1 MCCHMCQGFILS
13 HWQDRAPP
21 LPGGRGG
28 LGAAF
33 WSHTA
38 RVRSPPPCS
47 CDFFF
52 AERERRPRQ
61 LALAEESLGTEGY
74 CSRIIGGE
82 SVLGQDAGRA
92 GRRDGYIALPGSERR
107 CTGPLAQQPRHG
119 SSAVLQIV
127 EYRTRGWAFGNPC
140 ERSRWDA
147 ARCFYIMG
155 LRVSAWGALPFSHHS
170 VFRCG
175 STSTSNY
182 TMGPRGPELP
192 RYCPGQRLG
201 TQWVRLLAEWC
212 FALNEARHPAHLR
225 RSGQLA
231 GRTRPDTA
239 ASCATVTASDPPR
252 A

>member
-1 MCCHMCQGFILS
+1 MACVLPHVPRVHIV
-13 HWQDRAPP
+13 P
-21 LPGGRGG
+21 LAGSSAASSGGARWTRGG
-28 LGAAF
+28 ILESHGAG
-33 WSHTA
+33 SK
-38 RVRSPPPCS
+38 PPAVS

-175 STSTSNY
+175 S
-182 TMGPRGPELP
+182 
-192 RYCPGQRLG
+192 
-201 TQWVRLLAEWC
+201 
-212 FALNEARHPAHLR
+212 
-225 RSGQLA
+225 
-231 GRTRPDTA
+231 
-239 ASCATVTASDPPR
+239 
-252 A
+252 